1 METHLLMV
9 YLMAGLAGFSAITLV
24 MLAVRG
30 KKGEKPATLY
40 YMTGFTLSNF
50 LLGILYM
57 FESFRYCMEG
67 SFEYGV
73 FNRGFDISLFVC
85 QGYMWIMFIN
95 FYIKDR
101 TPLCRG
107 LKKYA
112 LPVYTLT
119 LIISVIAYTWCFD
132 ENFYATGTTGYV
144 LQLIIAVIMS
154 GYTILCTAEMLYDA
168 VTHLLRTYVTA
179 VTVMLVV
186 NGWWNAAI
194 VLRTIK
200 GVAVISDNFDI
211 TSFLLFVIGV
221 CNTVYIYKAD
231 FSPIF
236 YADKPEASDRE
247 ETPQERID
255 RIAALHMLTQ
265 RERDVLALAYAG
277 KTNPE
282 IAEELYI
289 SKYTVKRH
297 MHSIF
302 EKLDVSTR
310 IELVHLVG
318 GQNGPGGS

>member
-1 METHLLMV
+1 MQTQFLMV

-30 KKGEKPATLY
+30 KKSEKPVTLY
-40 YMTGFTLSNF
+40 YMAGFALSNF

-57 FESFRYCMEG
+57 FESFIYCMDG

-73 FNRGFDISLFVC
+73 FNRVADITLFVW
-85 QGYMWIMFIN
+85 QGYMWIMFLN
-95 FYIKDR
+95 FYIKER
-101 TPLCRG
+101 NPLCRA

-112 LPVYTLT
+112 LPVYAATL
-119 LIISVIAYTWCFD
+119 LISLVAYIWFFD
-132 ENFYATGTTGYV
+132 ENFFATGTAGYIMQIVIAATMSVYTV
-144 LQLIIAVIMS
+144 LSAI
-154 GYTILCTAEMLYDA
+154 EMLYDT
-168 VTHLLRTYVTA
+168 VTRLLRTYVIA
-179 VTVMLVV
+179 VTALLVI

-194 VLRTIK
+194 VLRTVK
-200 GVAVISDNFDI
+200 GVTVISDNFDI

-231 FSPIF
+231 FSPVF
-236 YADKPEASDRE
+236 YPREIEALE
-247 ETPQERID
+247 EESEEEMID
-255 RIAALHMLTQ
+255 RIAAMHMLTQ
-265 RERDVLALAYAG
+265 RERDVFALAYEG

-310 IELVHLVG
+310 IELVHMVK
-318 GQNGPGGS
+318 GQNGPDGP

>member
-1 METHLLMV
+1 MQTQFLMV
-9 YLMAGLAGFSAITLV
+9 YLMAGLTGFSAITLV

-30 KKGEKPATLY
+30 KKTERPVTLY
-40 YMTGFTLSNF
+40 YMMGFALSNF

-57 FESFRYCMEG
+57 FESFRYCIDG

-73 FNRGFDISLFVC
+73 LNRVFDISLFVC
-85 QGYMWIMFIN
+85 QGYMWIMFLN

-101 TPLCRG
+101 NPLCRG

-112 LPVYTLT
+112 LPTYA
-119 LIISVIAYTWCFD
+119 LILVISVIAYIWCFD
-132 ENFYATGTTGYV
+132 ENFYATGTAGYI

-154 GYTILCTAEMLYDA
+154 GYTILCTAEMLYDT
-168 VTHLLRTYVTA
+168 VTHLLRTYVIA
-179 VTVMLVV
+179 VTVMLVI

-200 GVAVISDNFDI
+200 GATVISDNFDI

-236 YADKPEASDRE
+236 YADKIETSDRE

-265 RERDVLALAYAG
+265 RERDVLALAYVG

-318 GQNGPGGS
+318 GQNGPDGP